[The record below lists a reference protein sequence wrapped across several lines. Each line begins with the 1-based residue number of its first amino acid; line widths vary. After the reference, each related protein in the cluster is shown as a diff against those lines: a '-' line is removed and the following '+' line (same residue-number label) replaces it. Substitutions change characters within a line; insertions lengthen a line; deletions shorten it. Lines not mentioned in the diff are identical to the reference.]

1 MIVIPLHVFANIAS
15 IIIVETRPYTKDWFT
30 WEHAFLLI
38 DIISYCA
45 IIFFLIVWSIKNLRE
60 ASKTDGK
67 AARNLANLTLFRQ
80 VYIVVVSYIYFTR
93 IVVYTL
99 ITITSY
105 KYKWLSNGEVEVVSL
120 AFYIFTFYKFQLI
133 DRNMYLVL
141 YDEEEEPATQ
151 MVALMDEE
159 FEL

>member
-1 MIVIPLHVFANIAS
+1 MIVIPLQVFANISS
-15 IIIVETRPYTKDWFT
+15 IIIAETRPSTKDWFT
-30 WEHAFLLI
+30 WEQAFLLI
-38 DIISYCA
+38 DIICCCA
-45 IIFFLIVWSIKNLRE
+45 IIFFSIVWSIKNLRE

-105 KYKWLSNGEVEVVSL
+105 KYKWVSNGEEEVVSL
-120 AFYIFTFYKFQLI
+120 AFYIFTFYKFQLV
-133 DRNMYLVL
+133 DRNPYLVL
-141 YDEEEEPATQ
+141 DGEEEEPATQ
-151 MVALMDEE
+151 MVALTDEN